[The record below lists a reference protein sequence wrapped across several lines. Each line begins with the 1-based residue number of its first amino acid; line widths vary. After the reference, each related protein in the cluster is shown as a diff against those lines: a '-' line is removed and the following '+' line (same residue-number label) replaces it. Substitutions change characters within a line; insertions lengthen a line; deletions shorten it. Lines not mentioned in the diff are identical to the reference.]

1 MADRCS
7 LELAHVPNE
16 LRRMTSTDA
25 RGGVS
30 GRGRS
35 GWAVLLALTG
45 AFALSQAY
53 RTVAAIMAPQLEAD
67 FTLSPQALGAFAGAF
82 HLAFGA
88 LQLFMGLGIDLYG
101 VRRTVLVAFP
111 FTIVGAA
118 LSAWTT
124 HFGVLVFGQVLIG
137 IGCAPAFL
145 VCTVFI
151 ARHFPPARFATL
163 SGAVLGFGGIGMLA
177 TGTPLAWLIEARS
190 WRSGFV
196 VLAGASALAWLVI
209 LGLVHEPASTRALRA
224 EESVLGALR
233 GFGALFKVPH
243 TLGILALSFVTYAAF
258 ITLRGLWI
266 GPLLIARHGYS
277 LVESGNVAI
286 AMSVA
291 SMIGAPII
299 GWLDPGVRTR
309 RRWIIGFTAAAAAMF
324 AVLAFN
330 PGAAFDVAG
339 SILFGLISGYVVLQ
353 YADVRVAY
361 PASMTGRAL
370 ALFTMAMFLGVA
382 MMQGLTGLVASVA
395 AAHAA
400 DPFMAVLG
408 TIALLLAV
416 GALAFV
422 WLPKPERTGDAA
434 DPGA

>member
-1 MADRCS
+1 
-7 LELAHVPNE
+7 
-16 LRRMTSTDA
+16 
-25 RGGVS
+25 
-30 GRGRS
+30 
-35 GWAVLLALTG
+35 
-45 AFALSQAY
+45 
-53 RTVAAIMAPQLEAD
+53 
-67 FTLSPQALGAFAGAF
+67 
-82 HLAFGA
+82 
-88 LQLFMGLGIDLYG
+88 MGIGIDLYG
-101 VRRTVLVAFP
+101 VRRTALVAFP
-111 FTIVGAA
+111 LTIVGAA
-118 LSAWTT
+118 LSAWAT
-124 HFGVLVFGQVLIG
+124 HFGVLVVGQVLIG

-163 SGAVLGFGGIGMLA
+163 SGAVLGIGGIGMLV

-190 WRSGFV
+190 WRTGFV
-196 VLAGASALAWLVI
+196 VLGGASALAWLVI
-209 LGLVHEPASTRALRA
+209 LGLVHEPAPTAAVRA
-224 EESVLGALR
+224 EESVRGALR

-299 GWLDPGVRTR
+299 GWLDPGVRAR
-309 RRWIIGFTAAAAAMF
+309 RRWIIGFTAAGAATF

-330 PGAAFDVAG
+330 QGAAFDVAG

-361 PASMTGRAL
+361 PAAMTGRAL

-382 MMQGLTGLVASVA
+382 MMQGLTGLVASLA

-400 DPFMAVLG
+400 DPFIAVLG

-416 GALAFV
+416 GGLAFV
-422 WLPKPERTGDAA
+422 WLPQPERSGDAA
-434 DPGA
+434 DRGS